1 MAANNNIIPNDG
13 EPTRPFFV
21 VQFTNAIKLIP
32 TNYITWKAQI
42 KSILVGYGLF
52 NFFNGTHLALAQMI
66 TTNNVATPNPAYATW
81 MRQDQLL
88 YGALVGTLASTVA
101 PLITQAD
108 TSHEA
113 WKILED
119 TYANPSRGHTN
130 LLKEKLK
137 TMTKGTQSVSEF
149 MQQVKGCADL
159 LASLGKKQDPED
171 IIDVVLK
178 GLDPSFQSVIDG
190 VHARDTTIQFEE
202 LHEKLINKEL
212 HNNLAAPPSN
222 APASAMTMH
231 TKPNK
236 NKQKAPYPPS
246 NWSSPPPPSSA
257 WQSPPPY
264 QPVSPQPRPFKPFQG
279 RCQWCRETGHVVG
292 FCPIFRQTAPHL
304 RPPPPVRPPYNPS
317 PQPQA
322 QHNIIQPS
330 PQPWLVDSGASHHVT
345 NDLQNLS
352 LHYPYAGP
360 DELIVGNEYP
370 FAKLISNP
378 PNPPNTEPGWCSF
391 KLPLLNN
398 TPNPPTHPTLVAD
411 TIPLTTSPNSRMD
424 TSPPL
429 SPAYQA
435 HTPSPDT
442 TSSPSQL
449 PPTGPDFKAY
459 PTTNPPPPFP
469 VHEIITRSKNN
480 IHKPIQKLNLSV
492 HLHQHPEPQNITQ
505 ALKDPE
511 WRRAMTLEFDAL
523 CSNDTW
529 VLVPPQ
535 EKQNVFMHSP
545 TTTHWSALK
554 RLLRYIKGSAET
566 GIIINKHG
574 SPLSLHGYSDAD
586 WAGDKD
592 DYISTSGYL
601 LYLGRTPISWTS
613 RKQKS
618 VARSS
623 TEAEYRALA
632 DSSCELLW
640 VTSLLNELGILLK
653 TQPVLYCDNMG
664 AKSPNTCQED
674 VPTLNLG
681 PTQFW

>member
-21 VQFTNAIKLIP
+21 VQFTNAVKLIP

-52 NFFNGTHLALAQMI
+52 KFFDGTHLAPAKMI
-66 TTNNVATPNPAYATW
+66 TTNNVATPNLAYATW

-137 TMTKGTQSVSEF
+137 TMPKGTQSVSEF
-149 MQQVKGCADL
+149 LQQVKGCADL

-178 GLDPSFQSVIDG
+178 GLDSSFQSVIDG
-190 VHARDTTIQFEE
+190 VHARDTTIKFEE

-212 HNNLAAPPSN
+212 QNKLAAPPST

-330 PQPWLVDSGASHHVT
+330 TQPWLVDSGASHHVT

-360 DELIVGNEYP
+360 DELIAGNDIDEC
-370 FAKLISNP
+370 KRD
-378 PNPPNTEPGWCSF
+378 PNPCGAWKKC
-391 KLPLLNN
+391 KNN
-398 TPNPPTHPTLVAD
+398 VG
-411 TIPLTTSPNSRMD
+411 SYSC
-424 TSPPL
+424 
-429 SPAYQA
+429 
-435 HTPSPDT
+435 TPSIQ
-442 TSSPSQL
+442 SIL
-449 PPTGPDFKAY
+449 
-459 PTTNPPPPFP
+459 
-469 VHEIITRSKNN
+469 VILVN
-480 IHKPIQKLNLSV
+480 ILKLES
-492 HLHQHPEPQNITQ
+492 
-505 ALKDPE
+505 DPN
-511 WRRAMTLEFDAL
+511 F
-523 CSNDTW
+523 
-529 VLVPPQ
+529 
-535 EKQNVFMHSP
+535 
-545 TTTHWSALK
+545 
-554 RLLRYIKGSAET
+554 
-566 GIIINKHG
+566 
-574 SPLSLHGYSDAD
+574 
-586 WAGDKD
+586 
-592 DYISTSGYL
+592 
-601 LYLGRTPISWTS
+601 
-613 RKQKS
+613 
-618 VARSS
+618 
-623 TEAEYRALA
+623 
-632 DSSCELLW
+632 
-640 VTSLLNELGILLK
+640 
-653 TQPVLYCDNMG
+653 
-664 AKSPNTCQED
+664 
-674 VPTLNLG
+674 
-681 PTQFW
+681 

>member
-52 NFFNGTHLALAQMI
+52 KFFDGTHLAPAQMI

-101 PLITQAD
+101 PLITQVD

-171 IIDVVLK
+171 IID
-178 GLDPSFQSVIDG
+178 
-190 VHARDTTIQFEE
+190 FEE

-212 HNNLAAPPSN
+212 QNKLAAPPSN

-264 QPVSPQPRPFKPFQG
+264 HPVSPQPRPFKPFQG

-330 PQPWLVDSGASHHVT
+330 TQPWLVDSGASHHVT

-360 DELIVGNEYP
+360 DELIVGMNRDSATGLLLLP
-370 FAKLISNP
+370 FSDSTTGEERLQQQLAPAAVGRLQSSSPRPYNPKNLSMFRCNDPDFPVSAFPTVVFSDNAEALLTRGDDDSEESLSRLAAWHDGSAKLAAIPFSGSCDDGHNSSVP
-378 PNPPNTEPGWCSF
+378 LIGIVTEPSF
-391 KLPLLNN
+391 L
-398 TPNPPTHPTLVAD
+398 
-411 TIPLTTSPNSRMD
+411 
-424 TSPPL
+424 
-429 SPAYQA
+429 
-435 HTPSPDT
+435 
-442 TSSPSQL
+442 
-449 PPTGPDFKAY
+449 F
-459 PTTNPPPPFP
+459 
-469 VHEIITRSKNN
+469 EI
-480 IHKPIQKLNLSV
+480 
-492 HLHQHPEPQNITQ
+492 
-505 ALKDPE
+505 
-511 WRRAMTLEFDAL
+511 
-523 CSNDTW
+523 
-529 VLVPPQ
+529 
-535 EKQNVFMHSP
+535 
-545 TTTHWSALK
+545 
-554 RLLRYIKGSAET
+554 
-566 GIIINKHG
+566 
-574 SPLSLHGYSDAD
+574 
-586 WAGDKD
+586 
-592 DYISTSGYL
+592 
-601 LYLGRTPISWTS
+601 
-613 RKQKS
+613 
-618 VARSS
+618 
-623 TEAEYRALA
+623 
-632 DSSCELLW
+632 
-640 VTSLLNELGILLK
+640 
-653 TQPVLYCDNMG
+653 
-664 AKSPNTCQED
+664 
-674 VPTLNLG
+674 
-681 PTQFW
+681 